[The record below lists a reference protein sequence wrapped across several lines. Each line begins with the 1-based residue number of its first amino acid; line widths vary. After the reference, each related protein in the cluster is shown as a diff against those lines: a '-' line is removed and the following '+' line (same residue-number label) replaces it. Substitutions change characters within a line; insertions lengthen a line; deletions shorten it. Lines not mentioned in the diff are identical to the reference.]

1 MGKAL
6 NKSRESAVVQ
16 CIANG
21 LHQVQVVMQVVD
33 GGGRPPR
40 PFLALLS
47 MLAIIL
53 EVPLLFLT
61 TPQDGPSS
69 NSELCEDNG

>member
-16 CIANG
+16 RIANG

-33 GGGRPPR
+33 GGEHGAEHFTAAIKVMQVRPAEPTS
-40 PFLALLS
+40 PTFF
-47 MLAIIL
+47 
-53 EVPLLFLT
+53 P
-61 TPQDGPSS
+61 
-69 NSELCEDNG
+69 

>member
-33 GGGRPPR
+33 GGEHGAEHFTAAIKVMQVRPAEPTS
-40 PFLALLS
+40 PTFF
-47 MLAIIL
+47 
-53 EVPLLFLT
+53 P
-61 TPQDGPSS
+61 
-69 NSELCEDNG
+69 

>member
-16 CIANG
+16 RIANA

-33 GGGRPPR
+33 GGEHGAEHFATSVKVMQVRSAESTSP
-40 PFLALLS
+40 ALF
-47 MLAIIL
+47 
-53 EVPLLFLT
+53 P
-61 TPQDGPSS
+61 
-69 NSELCEDNG
+69 